1 MVATRQMFSVLVTL
15 QWLPLLGGAKVRQGA
30 PQTQSHLLTLATYF
44 PIIPLLVEAEILTRK
59 VIQF

>member
-15 QWLPLLGGAKVRQGA
+15 QRLPLGGAKVRQGA
-30 PQTQSHLLTLATYF
+30 PQTQSHLLVLATYF

>member
-15 QWLPLLGGAKVRQGA
+15 QWLPVGGAKVRQGA
-30 PQTQSHLLTLATYF
+30 PQTQSHLLTLASYF